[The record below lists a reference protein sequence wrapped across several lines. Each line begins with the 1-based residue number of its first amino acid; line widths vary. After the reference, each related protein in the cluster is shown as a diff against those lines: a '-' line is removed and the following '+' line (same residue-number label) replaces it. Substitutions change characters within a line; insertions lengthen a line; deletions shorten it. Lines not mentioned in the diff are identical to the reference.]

1 MNIKGQYHFPY
12 SVETVY
18 QTYGNPKHIEEKQR
32 FLGSRNIDIQQ
43 CRQSDDHFELKVV
56 REVPAEA
63 PAMLKKFI
71 ADWNSLTQLET
82 WKSNGSDGYDAKM
95 HVAIEGVPVTISG
108 DISLV
113 PEGDGCVH
121 HVALH
126 FECKIPL
133 VGKKLA
139 EFVAG
144 KTEEAMENEFAFVAD
159 YLQANH

>member
-18 QTYGNPKHIEEKQR
+18 QTYGNPRHIEEKQR

-43 CRQSDDHFELKVV
+43 CAQSEEHFQLKVV

-71 ADWNSLTQLET
+71 ADWNTLIQQESWEY
-82 WKSNGSDGYDAKM
+82 NGSQGYNAQLK
-95 HVAIEGVPVTISG
+95 VSIEGVPVTITG
-108 DISLV
+108 DIQLI
-113 PEGDGCVH
+113 PDGEGCTHLITLKFD
-121 HVALH
+121 
-126 FECKIPL
+126 CKIPI

-144 KTEEAMENEFAFVAD
+144 KTEEAMQNEFAFVSD